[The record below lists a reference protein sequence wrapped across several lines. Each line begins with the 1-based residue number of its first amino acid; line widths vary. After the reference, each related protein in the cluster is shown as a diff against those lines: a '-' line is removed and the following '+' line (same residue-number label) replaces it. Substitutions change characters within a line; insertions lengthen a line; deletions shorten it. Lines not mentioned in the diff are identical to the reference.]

1 MMENVDNYFLNVN
14 WNDLDKN
21 THRVGFLSL
30 YNEKFY
36 FKIRGKENIQRAYD
50 QGFGGIPGIQ
60 ADRIYVSN
68 NEMFNVLK
76 KRLGLIEA
84 KKEKMEIMKD
94 LLSNKMESDPIL
106 DNRRD
111 RISFDAMTER
121 EVEECRKEID
131 ELERINNKRED
142 AEK

>member
-1 MMENVDNYFLNVN
+1 MEKTDNCFLNVN

-36 FKIRGKENIQRAYD
+36 FKIRGKETIQRAYD

-60 ADRIYVSN
+60 PDRIYVSSN
-68 NEMFNVLK
+68 DMFNILK
-76 KRLGLIEA
+76 KRLGIREEN
-84 KKEKMEIMKD
+84 KEKIEIMKEI
-94 LLSNKMESDPIL
+94 LGNKIEEETIL

-111 RISFDAMTER
+111 RINFENMTER
-121 EVEECRKEID
+121 EIEECKKEIE
-131 ELERINNKRED
+131 ELENSKNKKED
-142 AEK
+142 VGR

>member
-1 MMENVDNYFLNVN
+1 MENVDNYFLNVN
-14 WNDLDKN
+14 WNDLEKN

-60 ADRIYVSN
+60 PDRIYVSS
-68 NEMFNVLK
+68 NEMFNILK
-76 KRLGLIEA
+76 KRLGIRENE
-84 KKEKMEIMKD
+84 KEKIEIMKE
-94 LLSNKMESDPIL
+94 LLGNKIDGDTMI

-111 RISFDAMTER
+111 KISFDNMTER
-121 EVEECRKEID
+121 ESEECKKEID
-131 ELERINNKRED
+131 ELEQLENKKTDTER
-142 AEK
+142 